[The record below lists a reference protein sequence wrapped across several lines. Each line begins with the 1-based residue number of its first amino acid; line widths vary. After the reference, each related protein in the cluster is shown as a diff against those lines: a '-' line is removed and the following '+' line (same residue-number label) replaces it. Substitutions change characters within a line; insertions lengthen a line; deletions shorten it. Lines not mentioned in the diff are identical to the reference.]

1 MLVNMMAMFN
11 GIYINIVSYII
22 GLKILGFPNT
32 NISLPYKKVKSI
44 VDSEQNKNATNC
56 RTLIQN
62 IKAS

>member
-1 MLVNMMAMFN
+1 MLANMMTTLN
-11 GIYINIVSYII
+11 DIYINIVSYII
-22 GLKILGFPNT
+22 GLKILGFRNI
-32 NISLPYKKVKSI
+32 NISPPYKKVKSI